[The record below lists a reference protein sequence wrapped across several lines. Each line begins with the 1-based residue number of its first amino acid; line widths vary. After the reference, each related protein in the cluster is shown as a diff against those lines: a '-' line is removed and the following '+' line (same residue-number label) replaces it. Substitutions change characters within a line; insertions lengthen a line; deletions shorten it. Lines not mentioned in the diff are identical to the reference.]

1 MVPMVAARAGTGM
14 EFAVLFDH
22 AVLRRDEFRGGE
34 NTADRPRATI
44 TGVSAPWWYE
54 VLPLLSVGVEHP
66 GQWIDSEP

>member
-1 MVPMVAARAGTGM
+1 MTSG
-14 EFAVLFDH
+14 
-22 AVLRRDEFRGGE
+22 GGE

-44 TGVSAPWWYE
+44 TGVRAPWWYE